1 MLSWGRV
8 PSSAIDDNCQP
19 ERYVGTICH
28 DVLVNWQSCALG
40 LVTTTTTTAT
50 GNQFE
55 LEEELSAIL
64 NVIGEQIYPEVSLT

>member
-8 PSSAIDDNCQP
+8 PSSANDNKCQP

-28 DVLVNWQSCALG
+28 EVLVNWQSCALG
-40 LVTTTTTTAT
+40 PVTVATITAT

-55 LEEELSAIL
+55 LEEELSDVL
-64 NVIGEQIYPEVSLT
+64 SVISE